1 MECGD
6 WAVVE
11 CGTQLISLTDELII
25 ASRIT
30 PSDAGVAQHPKPHP
44 AHLCIHM
51 PIFAPDKD
59 AREDIVTSTEIS
71 SPIFLQAKHG
81 MAATRKRKEQP
92 GVPRRGITPIWL
104 IRCKC
109 VIG

>member
-30 PSDAGVAQHPKPHP
+30 PSDAGVAQHPRPHP

-59 AREDIVTSTEIS
+59 AREGIMTSTEIS

-81 MAATRKRKEQP
+81 MAATRKPKRATGRAKK
-92 GVPRRGITPIWL
+92 GYNADLAYTM
-104 IRCKC
+104 
-109 VIG
+109 